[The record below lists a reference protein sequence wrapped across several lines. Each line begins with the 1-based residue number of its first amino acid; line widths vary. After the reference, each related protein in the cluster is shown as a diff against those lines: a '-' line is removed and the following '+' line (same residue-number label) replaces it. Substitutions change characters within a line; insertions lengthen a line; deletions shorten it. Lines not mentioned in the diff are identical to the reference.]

1 MVVLW
6 WLIVFVLAAMP
17 LAIIDNVDY
26 IITFTFYL
34 HAIVIGFMCRVCM
47 KDEAGAAFATVTT
60 FILMFFFVAPIFQLS
75 EFEGYFINNYRPST
89 NQIVIA
95 NFLLIIFSFF
105 FTVTYR
111 KFNKNTFK
119 PLVSVSAANSQN
131 IFPMMVIFAIGAA
144 AWAFSSIELYSVA
157 TFEDPTD
164 VGSDIGLTIKHKL
177 FFMIP
182 FAALGFYLSKQKNN
196 RNIFILFMLIFLVL
210 MTKNIIFDRRNA
222 LGPVYLAI
230 LFMFFWKE
238 NISSKN
244 VFMIV
249 TPSLLFIFPILSIFI
264 NNPIESWVDV
274 FTLENVLIEIQG
286 HFLDMHYDAWAN
298 FIASLQ
304 YVETE
309 GVRLGQQILGAL
321 LFFVPRDIWAD
332 KPIASGQ
339 MLGEYLVLYYNL
351 WFTNISFPLPAE
363 GYVDF
368 GIFGLILYAALLGYY
383 SRRLDYFINHGSFVD
398 RTSAL
403 YFTFYL
409 LFVLRGSFL
418 PAFAYGAG
426 AYVAINC
433 LPAILSRL
441 GLSTSRS
448 ADSERKALGS

>member
-89 NQIVIA
+89 NQIVVA

-105 FTVTYR
+105 FTGTYR

-448 ADSERKALGS
+448 VDSERKALGS

>member
-89 NQIVIA
+89 NHIVVA

-448 ADSERKALGS
+448 VDSERKALGS

>member
-89 NQIVIA
+89 NEIVVA
-95 NFLLIIFSFF
+95 NFLLILFSFF

-111 KFNKNTFK
+111 KFANKSFK
-119 PLVSVSAANSQN
+119 PLVSVGDTNLQKL
-131 IFPMMVIFAIGAA
+131 FPIIVIFSMIWA

-196 RNIFILFMLIFLVL
+196 RNIFILLMLIFLVL

-238 NISSKN
+238 KISSKN

-249 TPSLLFIFPILSIFI
+249 TPSLLFVFPVLSIFI

-274 FTLENVLIEIQG
+274 FTLENVVLEIQG

-304 YVETE
+304 FVETE

-383 SRRLDYFINHGSFVD
+383 SRRLDYFVNYGNFVD

-433 LPAILSRL
+433 LPAIFSRL
-441 GLSTSRS
+441 GLTTTRS
-448 ADSERKALGS
+448 VDSERKALGS

>member
-1 MVVLW
+1 
-6 WLIVFVLAAMP
+6 
-17 LAIIDNVDY
+17 
-26 IITFTFYL
+26 
-34 HAIVIGFMCRVCM
+34 
-47 KDEAGAAFATVTT
+47 
-60 FILMFFFVAPIFQLS
+60 
-75 EFEGYFINNYRPST
+75 
-89 NQIVIA
+89 
-95 NFLLIIFSFF
+95 
-105 FTVTYR
+105 
-111 KFNKNTFK
+111 
-119 PLVSVSAANSQN
+119 
-131 IFPMMVIFAIGAA
+131 
-144 AWAFSSIELYSVA
+144 
-157 TFEDPTD
+157 
-164 VGSDIGLTIKHKL
+164 
-177 FFMIP
+177 
-182 FAALGFYLSKQKNN
+182 
-196 RNIFILFMLIFLVL
+196 
-210 MTKNIIFDRRNA
+210 
-222 LGPVYLAI
+222 
-230 LFMFFWKE
+230 
-238 NISSKN
+238 
-244 VFMIV
+244 MIV

-448 ADSERKALGS
+448 VDSERKALGS

>member
-89 NQIVIA
+89 NQIVVA

-105 FTVTYR
+105 FTGTYR

-249 TPSLLFIFPILSIFI
+249 TPSILFIFPILSIFI

-448 ADSERKALGS
+448 VDSERKALGS

>member
-60 FILMFFFVAPIFQLS
+60 FIIMFFFVAPIFQLS

-89 NQIVIA
+89 NQIVVA

-448 ADSERKALGS
+448 VDSERKALGS

>member
-34 HAIVIGFMCRVCM
+34 HAIVIGFMCRSCM
-47 KDEAGAAFATVTT
+47 KDEVGAAFATVTT

-75 EFEGYFINNYRPST
+75 EFDGYFINNYRPST
-89 NQIVIA
+89 SQIVSA
-95 NFLLIIFSFF
+95 NFLLILFSFF
-105 FTVTYR
+105 FTFTYK
-111 KFNKNTFK
+111 KFNNRTFNPIVK
-119 PLVSVSAANSQN
+119 INDSSSQN
-131 IFPMMVIFAIGAA
+131 IIPLMVLISIIAA
-144 AWAFSSIELYSVA
+144 AWAFSSIELYSVT

-177 FFMIP
+177 FFMVP
-182 FAALGFYLSKQKNN
+182 FAALGFYLSKQTIN
-196 RNIFILFMLIFLVL
+196 RNIVFLFLLVL
-210 MTKNIIFDRRNA
+210 LVLLTKNIIFDRRNA

-230 LFMFFWKE
+230 IFMFFWKDK
-238 NISSKN
+238 ISSKN

-249 TPSLLFIFPILSIFI
+249 TPSLLFVFPILSIFI
-264 NNPIESWVDV
+264 NNPIETWVDV
-274 FTLENVLIEIQG
+274 FTFEKVTYEIQG

-304 YVETE
+304 YAETE
-309 GVRLGQQILGAL
+309 GMRLGEQILGAL
-321 LFFVPRDIWAD
+321 LFFMPRDIWAD
-332 KPIASGQ
+332 KPISSGQ

-368 GIFGLILYAALLGYY
+368 GILGLVFYAVILGYY
-383 SRRLDYFINHGSFVD
+383 SRRLDYFINYGNFVD

-409 LFVLRGSFL
+409 LFVLRGAFL
-418 PAFAYGAG
+418 PAFAYGVG
-426 AYVAINC
+426 AYIAINC

-441 GLSTSRS
+441 GLTSSTNV
-448 ADSERKALGS
+448 ERDRRAVG

>member
-1 MVVLW
+1 
-6 WLIVFVLAAMP
+6 
-17 LAIIDNVDY
+17 
-26 IITFTFYL
+26 
-34 HAIVIGFMCRVCM
+34 
-47 KDEAGAAFATVTT
+47 
-60 FILMFFFVAPIFQLS
+60 
-75 EFEGYFINNYRPST
+75 
-89 NQIVIA
+89 
-95 NFLLIIFSFF
+95 
-105 FTVTYR
+105 
-111 KFNKNTFK
+111 
-119 PLVSVSAANSQN
+119 
-131 IFPMMVIFAIGAA
+131 
-144 AWAFSSIELYSVA
+144 
-157 TFEDPTD
+157 
-164 VGSDIGLTIKHKL
+164 
-177 FFMIP
+177 
-182 FAALGFYLSKQKNN
+182 
-196 RNIFILFMLIFLVL
+196 
-210 MTKNIIFDRRNA
+210 
-222 LGPVYLAI
+222 
-230 LFMFFWKE
+230 
-238 NISSKN
+238 
-244 VFMIV
+244 
-249 TPSLLFIFPILSIFI
+249 
-264 NNPIESWVDV
+264 
-274 FTLENVLIEIQG
+274 
-286 HFLDMHYDAWAN
+286 
-298 FIASLQ
+298 
-304 YVETE
+304 VETE

-448 ADSERKALGS
+448 VDSERKALGS

>member
-89 NQIVIA
+89 NQIVVA

-448 ADSERKALGS
+448 VDSERKALGS

>member
-89 NQIVIA
+89 NQIVVA

-157 TFEDPTD
+157 TLEDPTD

-448 ADSERKALGS
+448 VDSERKALGS

>member
-89 NQIVIA
+89 NQIVVA

-111 KFNKNTFK
+111 RFNKNTFK

-448 ADSERKALGS
+448 VDSERKALGS

>member
-448 ADSERKALGS
+448 VDSERKALGS